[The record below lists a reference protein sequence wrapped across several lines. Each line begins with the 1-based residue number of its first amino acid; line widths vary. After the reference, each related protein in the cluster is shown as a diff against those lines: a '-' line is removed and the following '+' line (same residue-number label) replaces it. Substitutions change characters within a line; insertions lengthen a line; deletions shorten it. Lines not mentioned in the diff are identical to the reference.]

1 MKRIAVILPIILF
14 MTGLAAGCGGSG
26 SGGNLGPILDI
37 SQVQALVVDQLSV
50 TGGLDDEYRS
60 QGEYTL
66 YLRDAATGEDLAC
79 IGAAEGMGRVAGNGI
94 YQAGLALKFRE
105 VEAEHPSSAAR
116 FKLVVVEKDGP
127 DCPSPIGSGDDLV
140 GESAELTSEE
150 LIGAQV
156 STTNG
161 NAVVVLRQES
171 QPALE
176 VGQMEPSLTDGLQ
189 IDQLS
194 FSYEADD
201 GAASRFYLYAER
213 MEGDTAVAQCQV
225 EDALLEPI
233 RFGNILYAALGFPF
247 TCLDPTDPG
256 FPEWMVR
263 VGVYVQTAD
272 GPRLIG
278 QTEARKIGDIIGEKV
293 LFAEGEGFVSFRR
306 VQVAP

>member
-1 MKRIAVILPIILF
+1 MKRMAGILSLILIL
-14 MTGLAAGCGGSG
+14 TGFAAGCGGGG
-26 SGGNLGPILDI
+26 SGGAFGPILDI
-37 SQVQALVVDQLSV
+37 SQLQSLVVDQLAI
-50 TGGLDDEYRS
+50 TGGLEDEYRNL
-60 QGEYTL
+60 GEYTL

-79 IGAAEGMGRVAGNGI
+79 VGAAEGMSRVAGNGI
-94 YQAGLALKFRE
+94 YQASLSLKFRE
-105 VEAEHPSSAAR
+105 VEADHPSSAAR

-127 DCPSPIGSGDDLV
+127 DCPSGIGSADDLV
-140 GESAELTSEE
+140 GESTELTSEE
-150 LIGAQV
+150 LIGARV

-176 VGQMEPSLTDGLQ
+176 VGQMEPSPTDGLQ
-189 IDQLS
+189 IDQL
-194 FSYEADD
+194 FFPYEADD
-201 GAASRFYLYAER
+201 GAASRFYVFAER

-233 RFGNILYAALGFPF
+233 RFGNVLYAALGFPF
-247 TCLDPTDPG
+247 ACLDPADPG

-293 LFAEGEGFVSFRR
+293 LFTEGEGFVSFRR
-306 VQVAP
+306 VQAAP

>member
-1 MKRIAVILPIILF
+1 MKRISGIFSTIAII
-14 MTGLAAGCGGSG
+14 MGLAAGCGGGG
-26 SGGNLGPILDI
+26 SGGSLGPILDI
-37 SQVQALVVDQLSV
+37 SQVQALVVDQLAV
-50 TGGLDDEYRS
+50 TGGLEDEYRS

-66 YLRDAATGEDLAC
+66 YLRDAATGQDLAC
-79 IGAAEGMGRVAGNGI
+79 IGAAEGMGRIAGSGI
-94 YQAGLALKFRE
+94 YQAGLSLKFRE

-116 FKLVVVEKDGP
+116 FQLVVVEKDGP
-127 DCPSPIGSGDDLV
+127 DCPSAIGTADDLV

-161 NAVVVLRQES
+161 NAVIVLRQES
-171 QPALE
+171 QPTLE

-189 IDQLS
+189 IDQL
-194 FSYEADD
+194 FFPYEADD
-201 GAASRFYLYAER
+201 GAASRFYLFAER
-213 MEGDTAVAQCQV
+213 MEGDTPVAQCQV

-233 RFGNILYAALGFPF
+233 RFGNVLYAALGFPF
-247 TCLDPTDPG
+247 ACLDPADPE

-278 QTEARKIGDIIGEKV
+278 QTQPRKIGDIIGEKV
-293 LFAEGEGFVSFRR
+293 LFTEGEGFVSFRR
-306 VQVAP
+306 VQAAP